1 MEQILSQIWP
11 PLLGALLTAIG
22 LYAGYI
28 RKLVVDVAVLEKEVE
43 NQQNV
48 INNMTKRL
56 DAHSKKQDEV
66 LSTLNQMK
74 IELVEKIGQMNIG
87 IATLTSDFNNLKSAL
102 SVSDGIKA
110 NHKK

>member
-28 RKLVVDVAVLEKEVE
+28 RKLIVDVAVLNKEVE
-43 NQQNV
+43 NQQNT
-48 INNMTKRL
+48 IDNMAKRL

-66 LSTLNQMK
+66 LSALNQMK

-87 IATLTSDFNNLKSAL
+87 IATLTSDINNLKSTL
-102 SVSDGIKA
+102 SVSDVPKT
-110 NHKK
+110 NRSK